1 MLRHSVA
8 TWDQDTRIT
17 PLCYS
22 EHMELRV
29 ITANLWGLPWP
40 VSRDRVG
47 RKLRF
52 ADLLA
57 RVRPDIV
64 GLQEV
69 WWPWRLRFPVAPLH
83 VPRSWRDAGLAL
95 SGGLRPESQV
105 HLVPFRHHRGA
116 DRLKRKGILHS
127 IVRVGEVE
135 LRVFVTHFQAGRRH
149 AAVRLRQAHA
159 LRALVERVREP
170 VVCLGDFNFYSGD
183 DGRSSELLAE
193 AGLRDTALTMGNVSP
208 TFWSRG
214 ESERFDR
221 IYVRDGASSS
231 IAPRSVTVL
240 SGKDNPWSD
249 HAPVSAV
256 LDLKT

>member
-1 MLRHSVA
+1 
-8 TWDQDTRIT
+8 
-17 PLCYS
+17 
-22 EHMELRV
+22 MEVRV
-29 ITANLWGLPWP
+29 LTANLWGLPWP
-40 VSRDRVG
+40 VSRDRVA

-57 RVRPDIV
+57 RLRPDIV

-69 WWPWRLRFPVAPLH
+69 WWPWRMRFPVAPLH
-83 VPRSWRDAGLAL
+83 LPRSWRDAGLAL
-95 SGGLRPESQV
+95 SGNLAPGSRV
-105 HLVPFRHHRGA
+105 HLEPFRHHRGA

-127 IVRVGEVE
+127 IIRVGEVE

-149 AAVRLRQAHA
+149 AAIRLRQAHA
-159 LRALVERVREP
+159 LSTLVERVKEP
-170 VVCLGDFNFYSGD
+170 LLCMGDFNFYDGH

-193 AGLRDTALTMGNVSP
+193 AGLRDAALMTGNASP
-208 TFWSRG
+208 TFWPRG

-221 IYVRDGASSS
+221 IYVRDGASTS
-231 IAPRSVTVL
+231 IGLRSVTVL